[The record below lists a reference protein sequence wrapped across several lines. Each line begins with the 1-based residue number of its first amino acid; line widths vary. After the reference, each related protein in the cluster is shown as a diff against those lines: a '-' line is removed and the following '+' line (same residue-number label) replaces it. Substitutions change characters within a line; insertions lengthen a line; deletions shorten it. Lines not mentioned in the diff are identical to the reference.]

1 MVTAQGLTLRPD
13 HGSQF
18 MSHDSRSEIAFLGPK
33 PAGNNLRRYPWL
45 PDLTFICVQQTVD
58 LHKAL

>member
-33 PAGNNLRRYPWL
+33 PAGNNLKRVTPGCL
-45 PDLTFICVQQTVD
+45 I
-58 LHKAL
+58 